1 MRMLMSRRVLASA
14 AAILLISPSVAAAQ
28 SWPTRAIT
36 LICPFGAGGAPDIIA
51 RFVAQELGDKLGQK
65 VVVENRTGASGNIG
79 TAAVAKAAPDGYTIL
94 LGTPSPLV
102 INRLI
107 EGTKQSFD
115 PDTELTPIGVIG
127 KSASILVT
135 SPQSKAKTLQDLIA
149 AAKANSGGLNAG
161 VPGLGTSSH
170 IAMELLMQVTGTKF
184 AAIPYRGTPPLAD
197 LLGGQIDVAITPT
210 IAYISLINEGA
221 LRPLA
226 VTSLERSAQA
236 PGVPTMHE
244 LGYKEFEATT
254 WYVLMA
260 PTGTP
265 PAIIDRINEI
275 TNAYLKSEGGQKMLV
290 QFDVAAGGGTPQ
302 AAKEYLTSEVEK
314 WRPIVKAANFKM
326 PQ

>member
-1 MRMLMSRRVLASA
+1 MRMLISRRMLATA
-14 AAILLISPSVAAAQ
+14 ASVFLILPSVATAET
-28 SWPTRAIT
+28 WPTRPIT

-79 TAAVAKAAPDGYTIL
+79 TAAVAKAAPDGYTLL

-115 PDTELTPIGVIG
+115 PDAELTPIGVIG

-135 SPQSKAKTLQDLIA
+135 SPQSKVKTLQDLIA
-149 AAKANSGGLNAG
+149 AAKANPGGMNAG

-210 IAYISLINEGA
+210 IAYIALINEGA

-226 VTSLERSAQA
+226 VTSLERSGQA
-236 PGVPTMHE
+236 PNVPTVHE
-244 LGYKEFEATT
+244 LGYKDFEATT

-265 PAIIDRINEI
+265 PAIIDRVNEI

-326 PQ
+326 P

>member
-1 MRMLMSRRVLASA
+1 MRMLISKRWLACA
-14 AAILLISPSVAAAQ
+14 ASILWTLPSVAAAQ
-28 SWPTRAIT
+28 SWPTRPIT

-51 RFVAQELGDKLGQK
+51 RFVAQELSDKLGPK

-102 INRLI
+102 INKLI

-135 SPQSKAKTLQDLIA
+135 SPKSNAKTLQDLIA
-149 AAKANSGGLNAG
+149 AAKANSGSMNAG

-170 IAMELLMQVTGTKF
+170 IAIEALMQVTGTKF
-184 AAIPYRGTPPLAD
+184 TAIPYRGTPPLAD
-197 LLGGQIDVAITPT
+197 VLGGQIDVAITPT

-221 LRPLA
+221 LQPLA

-236 PGVPTMHE
+236 PSVPTVHE
-244 LGYKEFEATT
+244 LGYKDFEATT

-260 PTGTP
+260 PSGTP

-290 QFDVAAGGGTPQ
+290 QFDVAAGSGTPK
-302 AAKEYLTSEVEK
+302 AAKEYLTSEIEK

>member
-1 MRMLMSRRVLASA
+1 V
-14 AAILLISPSVAAAQ
+14 
-28 SWPTRAIT
+28 
-36 LICPFGAGGAPDIIA
+36 
-51 RFVAQELGDKLGQK
+51 
-65 VVVENRTGASGNIG
+65 
-79 TAAVAKAAPDGYTIL
+79 
-94 LGTPSPLV
+94 
-102 INRLI
+102 
-107 EGTKQSFD
+107 
-115 PDTELTPIGVIG
+115 
-127 KSASILVT
+127 
-135 SPQSKAKTLQDLIA
+135 KTLQDLVA
-149 AAKANSGGLNAG
+149 AAKANPGGMNAG

-210 IAYISLINEGA
+210 IAYIALINEGA

-236 PGVPTMHE
+236 PNVPTVHE
-244 LGYKEFEATT
+244 LNYKDFEATT

-326 PQ
+326 P

>member
-1 MRMLMSRRVLASA
+1 MRMLISRRMLATA
-14 AAILLISPSVAAAQ
+14 ASVFLILSSIATAET
-28 SWPTRAIT
+28 WPTRPIT

-79 TAAVAKAAPDGYTIL
+79 TAAVAKAAPDGYTLL

-135 SPQSKAKTLQDLIA
+135 SPQSKVKTLQDLVA
-149 AAKANSGGLNAG
+149 GAKANPGGMNAG

-184 AAIPYRGTPPLAD
+184 TVIPYRGTPPLAD

-210 IAYISLINEGA
+210 IAYISLINERA

-236 PGVPTMHE
+236 PGVPTMQE

-254 WYVLMA
+254 WYILMA